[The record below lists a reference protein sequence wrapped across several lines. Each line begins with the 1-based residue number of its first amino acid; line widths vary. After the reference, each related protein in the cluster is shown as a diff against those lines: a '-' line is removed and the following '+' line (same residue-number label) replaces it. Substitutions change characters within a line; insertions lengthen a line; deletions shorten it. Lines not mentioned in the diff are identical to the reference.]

1 MVCAPHAARIFRLPG
16 LRHDLPPRYVCRVSR
31 NAELQLGHLAR
42 RFFSFATALPL
53 TSQELDNARIRLGSD
68 ELSDLFFAQPV
79 ADQRHGY
86 DASTW
91 LEARE
96 SPSWMVQAGMLHDIG
111 KRHARM
117 GRWGRATTTALS
129 WVRVVPRGRM
139 SIYTAHGL
147 IGAEELA
154 ARGVD
159 ARIVAYT
166 AHHHDR
172 RPAEL
177 TGAEWNQLDEADRR
191 N

>member
-1 MVCAPHAARIFRLPG
+1 M
-16 LRHDLPPRYVCRVSR
+16 CRVSR

-42 RFFSFATALPL
+42 RFFAFATAQPL
-53 TSQELDNARIRLGSD
+53 TAEELDDARIKLGSD
-68 ELSDLFFAQPV
+68 ELTDLFIAQPV

-86 DASTW
+86 DAGSW
-91 LEARE
+91 LTARE
-96 SPSWMVQAGMLHDIG
+96 VPSWMVQAGMLHDIG
-111 KRHARM
+111 KRHARL

-129 WVRVVPRGRM
+129 WVKIVPRGRM
-139 SIYTAHGL
+139 SIYTAHGS
-147 IGAEELA
+147 IGAEELV

-166 AHHHDR
+166 AHHHRR

-177 TGAEWNQLDEADRR
+177 TVAEWNQLDEADRR